1 MLSNLQSIF
10 KGIESFFSNV
20 ELMEKPIEIGNVVLI
35 SISTSSFGT
44 GGGGGGGGRGEQAG
58 NGFGFGLGAS
68 KSPIALV
75 TIAKDKPGIEGVYI
89 HEFKKGKTGVG
100 EALGEALPKIVE
112 MWQSQ
117 RGGESS
123 LSSEDKEKLL
133 NI

>member
-1 MLSNLQSIF
+1 MRTNLQAIF
-10 KGIESFFSNV
+10 KSIESFFSNV
-20 ELMEKPIEIGNVVLI
+20 ESVEKPIEIGNVVLI
-35 SISTSSFGT
+35 PISTASFGT
-44 GGGGGGGGRGEQAG
+44 GGGGGGGGRSEQAG

-75 TIAKDKPGIEGVYI
+75 TIAKDKPGIEGVHI

-100 EALGEALPKIVE
+100 EALVEALPKIFE

-117 RGGESS
+117 MGGESP
-123 LSSEDKEKLL
+123 LSSEEKEKLL